1 MVIMKNLFRTVSV
14 IALAGW
20 FLACSEKKSEP
31 CYEIIPAPLEIR
43 ENFSGGEFVLDDGV
57 CIVYPGENEVM
68 RHNALFLADYL
79 KAATGRDYRVETGS
93 RGKKNVTLQLDSSIK
108 NPEGYRVN
116 VSASG
121 VVIAGASEAGVFYG
135 IQTLRKAIPVKANSV
150 PVLTAV
156 GIEDEPRFGY
166 RGVHLDG
173 CRHFFTVDEVKKF
186 IDMMVLHNMN
196 RLHWHITD
204 DQGWRIEIKK
214 YPELTTVSSRRT
226 ETVIG
231 HNSGKY
237 DGKPYGGF
245 YTQEQA
251 REIVDYAAKRY
262 ITVIPEVDLPG
273 HMQAALAAY
282 PYLGCTGG
290 PYEVWRMWG
299 VSEEVLCAGNDSV
312 LTFIDDVLTEI
323 MEIFPSE
330 YIHVGGDECPKVRWE
345 NQSIGYQR

>member
-1 MVIMKNLFRTVSV
+1 M
-14 IALAGW
+14 
-20 FLACSEKKSEP
+20 
-31 CYEIIPAPLEIR
+31 
-43 ENFSGGEFVLDDGV
+43 
-57 CIVYPGENEVM
+57 
-68 RHNALFLADYL
+68 
-79 KAATGRDYRVETGS
+79 
-93 RGKKNVTLQLDSSIK
+93 
-108 NPEGYRVN
+108 N

-121 VVIAGASEAGVFYG
+121 VVIAGTSEAGVFYG

-166 RGVHLDG
+166 RGVHLDV

-251 REIVDYAAKRY
+251 REIVDYAAERY

-282 PYLGCTGG
+282 PYLGCTGVRTKCG
-290 PYEVWRMWG
+290 ECG
-299 VSEEVLCAGNDSV
+299 
-312 LTFIDDVLTEI
+312 
-323 MEIFPSE
+323 
-330 YIHVGGDECPKVRWE
+330 ECPKKCFV
-345 NQSIGYQR
+345 QGTTAC

>member
-1 MVIMKNLFRTVSV
+1 MVFYIILLLLWARVCYFICMCYFCSYEMVIMKNLFRTVSV

-20 FLACSEKKSEP
+20 FLACSEKKSES

-166 RGVHLDG
+166 RGVHLDV

-273 HMQAALAAY
+273 HMQAA
-282 PYLGCTGG
+282 
-290 PYEVWRMWG
+290 
-299 VSEEVLCAGNDSV
+299 
-312 LTFIDDVLTEI
+312 
-323 MEIFPSE
+323 
-330 YIHVGGDECPKVRWE
+330 
-345 NQSIGYQR
+345 